1 MIRVAIIGTGN
12 ISAAHIGAYL
22 QFPERCKITALCDIF
37 PEKAQQKAKEYGLEV
52 TVADSHKLLL
62 DRDDIDLVSICTPP
76 YCHGEIAIDFLEHG
90 KNVLVEKP
98 MAASLE
104 ECDKMIEAR
113 NKSGKLLSVIAQ
125 NRFRDPIWNIKE
137 ILKSGKI
144 GRVLHAEVDSFWW
157 RGHCY
162 YDLWWRGLWEKEGGG
177 CTLNHAVHHIDMLG
191 WMMGRPR
198 YVQALLSNVAH
209 DNAEVED
216 LSEALM
222 QYEDGAVAQVT
233 SSVVHHGEEQQ
244 VVFQGEKARI
254 SAPWKVKADI
264 SLDNGFPQENTALE
278 QELENYYRSLPSRPY
293 TAHTGEIDNVLTAL
307 ETGGKPLVS
316 GEDGRL
322 TIEMITA
329 IYKAGFTHGRVELP
343 LSWEDP
349 YYTVEG
355 IQKNAVHFHEKT
367 TAVKELGTQKTISTG
382 SDYEGEK
389 TAPEK
394 MKCAK

>member
-37 PEKAQQKAKEYGLEV
+37 PEKAQQKAEEYGLEV
-52 TVADSHKLLL
+52 TVSDSHKLLL

-104 ECDKMIEAR
+104 KCDKMIEAR

-209 DNAEVED
+209 DNAEVDEPFGGP
-216 LSEALM
+216 
-222 QYEDGAVAQVT
+222 YAV
-233 SSVVHHGEEQQ
+233 
-244 VVFQGEKARI
+244 
-254 SAPWKVKADI
+254 
-264 SLDNGFPQENTALE
+264 
-278 QELENYYRSLPSRPY
+278 
-293 TAHTGEIDNVLTAL
+293 
-307 ETGGKPLVS
+307 
-316 GEDGRL
+316 
-322 TIEMITA
+322 
-329 IYKAGFTHGRVELP
+329 
-343 LSWEDP
+343 
-349 YYTVEG
+349 
-355 IQKNAVHFHEKT
+355 
-367 TAVKELGTQKTISTG
+367 
-382 SDYEGEK
+382 
-389 TAPEK
+389 
-394 MKCAK
+394 